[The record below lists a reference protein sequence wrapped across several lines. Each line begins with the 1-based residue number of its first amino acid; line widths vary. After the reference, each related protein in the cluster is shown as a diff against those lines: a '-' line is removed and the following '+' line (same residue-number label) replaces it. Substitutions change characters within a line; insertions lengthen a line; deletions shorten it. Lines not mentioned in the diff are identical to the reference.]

1 MGRGSKVNRERREQR
16 EERCKVGKV
25 AGAAKV
31 MIRTLDFILRKS
43 TEHKSDIIAHLATRR
58 VVHEPASPGSLL
70 GMQAP
75 SAVMRIL
82 RD

>member
-1 MGRGSKVNRERREQR
+1 MGRRSKVNRERREQR
-16 EERCKVGKV
+16 EERCKVGEV

-31 MIRTLDFILRKS
+31 TIRTLDFIPRKS
-43 TEHKSDIIAHLATRR
+43 TERKSDVIAHLATQR